1 MQKGVPLF
9 LGLFLLVISPL
20 SAQVEVDV
28 AKIDCHQFATYK
40 VANPDR
46 IAIWL
51 DGYFHGKR
59 GDLTSTLGNSPQT
72 QIKSK
77 HTASKIPTYY

>member
-1 MQKGVPLF
+1 MLKRLLIFVT
-9 LGLFLLVISPL
+9 LLVIASVPL
-20 SAQVEVDV
+20 RAQVIVDV

-40 VANPDR
+40 IAHPDR

-59 GDLTSTLGNSPQT
+59 GDPDCGPSG
-72 QIKSK
+72 
-77 HTASKIPTYY
+77 ARRRCR